1 MRTNRILRAVFVLA
15 FAAVAHGA
23 PVDDRIAEGRAA
35 LAAHDLALARSKF
48 MQARAA
54 DGSNQ
59 TAAALLGF
67 VRWFALVGDP
77 PAQAVLSGLG
87 VSAAGRDFYDW
98 NASLPEDAT
107 GHPALPANYN
117 FEAQR
122 PFWRDTA
129 VPTAAAVRADFAA
142 VTDDAFT
149 LTLTAAE
156 LNADHSITLDRADL
170 LALQAGLR
178 AFEMFVQA
186 GLGQNFTANYA
197 RLMQLAQGDT
207 LTFRQAMEENPD
219 LLRAGPLESRLA
231 AKAAL
236 LDFVNLYR
244 RASSAI
250 RARPA
255 GLERLFMLETP
266 DDFNGEAEFRR
277 YLADLEKAA
286 TDYVELDDGKVLVS
300 LAPTF
305 TSGWSLRGALPTLTN
320 GRFDPLALAD
330 SSVGGVAIGVPR
342 EAFASVL
349 VEAGYTADLGWTQLN
364 PTPLNSHLQKYVHT
378 GTHHVVS
385 GTNGT
390 IGRSADGVTWTFQ
403 QFQNA
408 QDFFSI
414 ATNGAGVVVTVGNTQ
429 VFRSADHGATWKHV
443 FTTWR
448 DGTPDNEGGMFGL
461 VWDGTRF
468 LAITNG
474 GYVWTS
480 PDGATWT
487 RGNRIAPSA
496 LQLGVFGLD
505 YAAGRFVAG
514 GNVATGGVTRGALF
528 TSTDGANWSLA
539 FTGSGTNFYRT
550 SAHANGRWV
559 ATGNGGR
566 IAYSTNGGTTWVEIS
581 TGASNDNFTGSTYAG
596 GQFILAG
603 SRVATSPD
611 GIAWSYLPTPESL
624 NFADAVEGPG
634 GVFLPG
640 STGALYRLNGTT
652 FTRLDSNNSIV
663 PRGGFVTESVAF
675 NGKFYVA
682 GSGGAVYESAD
693 GQSFVARATSTSSQ
707 LNALAVHN
715 GVLFAAGANGTV
727 VSSSDGTNWQTRIS
741 GDSTLTTTTLND
753 LASLNGQLVAGAG
766 GGAVLFSADGAT
778 WTRRNLPPP
787 GGAVFALA
795 YGGGFYVAGLG
806 SVTVG
811 GFNETAI
818 VYSVDGVNWTR
829 AILHVQPTSS
839 PTVLVRQVIFDQGR
853 FLCFL
858 SNGVIQESH
867 TANPANGFHWL
878 AEDLGALVGGARFA
892 EGFVATAAR
901 SNDERRSSL
910 TYSFD
915 GHEWVRTELPSSEP
929 PNGTT
934 ARFNQRIYI
943 NGGSSIF
950 RATRPFAR
958 PAPAAGAQVVLPGRI
973 GQSVTLAA
981 PITASEDLT
990 YQWSF
995 NGSAIVGAT
1004 GASLNLTQLTSA
1016 QAGTYTV
1023 TATGHSTGQS
1033 IANTVTLLVVAGA
1046 PTITQQPSGGLAT
1059 VGKSFSLSVG
1069 AAGSGTLTY
1078 QWFRNNAAL
1087 SGATGTTLT
1096 IASVTAND
1104 AGDYRVEVSNTAG
1117 TVLSADARV
1126 LVTALGVAPAF
1137 WDDVEVGGNS
1147 YLYSPSRLVHD
1158 GQGRFYAMWN
1168 VISRNQDVVGGVNA
1182 GALARYHE
1190 ATGTL
1195 DPGFVWDE
1203 RLGSPLF
1210 MAVQP
1215 DGKLL
1220 VSVAHAG
1227 GEGTSVVR
1235 VNPDGSHDAS
1245 FVAPRFDRNIRFI
1258 TLQPDGKLLVAA
1270 TDTPNSGSTPEGTIN
1285 VVNPTVYRL
1294 EPNGAME
1301 SGATFAP
1308 VVFTHLN
1315 SPTTPAVVFAPPVLD
1330 SQGRIYFAGQF
1341 TNVNGTSQ
1349 RGVARTSGAGAL
1361 DTAFASPNAM
1371 PTGWSTLNHVG
1382 RGLGIQSDGN
1392 VVAVGR
1398 FAYSGRGNLG
1408 SDPIVAVRFTESGAF
1423 DGSFAQPLRS
1433 QLGVN
1438 TAISAF
1444 GRSLLMDA
1452 NDKFLVSFD
1461 RILRFNAD
1469 GSPDNS
1475 WTGGANGQSR
1485 EIFWISRGSSTGF
1498 IYFPDMPDAE
1508 VPGNIAALTSTG
1520 ARVTAF
1526 NTGGFGSS
1534 RTPGSAIILAD
1545 GRLLAGGN
1553 FDRFGG
1559 VPQPGTALFG
1569 TNGLLSGDAT
1579 PFHDPGIFR
1588 DNPFGQVFAW
1598 PDGSF
1603 GVLRVEQPDPAT
1615 GAGLGYEVRRF
1626 NADGTARAGWALE
1639 EPNASSWNYLPLANG
1654 GLTLWRVQPQIAEL
1668 IGTGPSAWLR
1678 FFDDAGRRA
1687 SETAANFGAFFFVTR
1702 DATGTISNV
1711 QQGVVSDVQT
1721 SGDGSLFLLAAG
1733 RDGNIA
1739 VRKYSPLGAPD
1750 QTYTV
1755 TPLATA
1761 TVTNAFT
1768 GNLFDPVRNLSG
1780 NYPLTVYS
1788 IASPLFM
1795 RVLPD
1800 GSVLVVG
1807 GMTVGGNPRAFV
1819 RLRPDGTP
1827 DPALA
1832 DVAVASAHPLGLDP
1846 RVSGVALDDVG
1857 RFYVAGRFDSLNGTA
1872 TPGLARFNRDGSLD
1886 TAWNPGVLIRD
1897 QNGLGVRMVAGRGWL
1912 HILGP
1917 VAAPTDPR
1925 PAGYKRIAIAPTA
1938 PVIAGQSASRSVNFG
1953 QTLQL
1958 YAGVFGGGDMT
1969 YQWTRNGT
1977 ALLGATTPFLDLG
1990 RVSSGSAG
1998 TYVLT
2003 ASNSLGSVQT
2013 TGIVIAVSNLPAI
2026 EAPPV
2031 NTTVTEGGTAT
2042 FAVVAV
2048 SESAISYQWYFGST
2062 AIPDA
2067 TTPIL
2072 TLTNV
2077 TPSAA
2082 GSYKVAVT
2090 NAQGTVESNGANLTV
2105 VPPTPAATF
2114 TQQPQ
2119 SQVVH
2124 SGYTVA
2130 LGVAVT
2136 PPSGATVTRYDWYQN
2151 GSPLLS
2157 QTTGLTNSSSISV
2170 GAPGA
2175 NSSNSYYVVA
2185 ATSNGGVALSN
2196 TAVITG
2202 AGVPYALSTIAG
2214 LSTRGSNDGTGLGT
2228 RFSNPQGAVGDGNG
2242 NLYVADA
2249 NNHTLRKV
2257 TTAGVVT
2264 TFAGLAGQSGSTNG
2278 TFSAARFNSP
2288 QGLAFDVAGNLY
2300 VAGGNLIRKI
2310 SGDNV
2315 TTLAGSGVSGNADG
2329 TGSGAAFN
2337 FPTRLAV
2344 DGAGNVY
2351 VSDSNN
2357 HKIRKITAGGVVTTL
2372 AGSGTPGSAD
2382 GLGTAASFNNPRGIV
2397 VLADGTVFVA
2407 DTNNYTIRRIGS
2419 DGTVTTVAGSAG
2431 QGTVTD
2437 ASGTAARLMDPQD
2450 LLFDGAGALYVT
2462 ESSHVIRRIDLAN
2475 GYAVTTIA
2483 GLAFN
2488 AGFTDDT
2495 GPAARFNSPR
2505 GLGWMGNGL
2514 GIVDSGSNT
2523 IRHLSPQGAVTTLAG
2538 QPPGFSDGSGTGAR
2552 FNSPEGLARDSAG
2565 NLYVAD
2571 ANNRVIRKITPAG
2584 AVSVFSGI
2592 VSQSNGAMI
2601 DGAASVA
2608 RFGGPRSL
2616 AIDESRGT
2624 LYVFDAGTIRKV
2636 ALADG
2641 SVSLL
2646 AGANNFG
2653 TGTADGNATT
2663 ARFSNG
2669 LGSLAVA
2676 PNGDLYVADQFN
2688 NTLRKVTPTGD
2699 TTTIAGVAGS
2709 SGTVDGSVAEGAAS
2723 SPVRIANPQ
2732 GLALDAGGNLYF
2744 GQSGV
2749 VRRIDSAGNVTT
2761 WIGQPNF
2768 GGQVDGVPP
2777 YARLG
2782 NVVSLATGPDGN
2794 LYAGTTGG
2802 AVARITPAGVVT
2814 TLVGSNFAVG
2824 VFDGVGSGARLD
2836 YAAGL
2841 AFAPDG
2847 TIFISD
2853 RNNGLIRRAV
2863 AAAPI
2868 TFTTTPFSQTVPA
2881 GANVTFTAAATG
2893 VSGIGYQWTKNGTDI
2908 PDATG
2913 PSLALSNVTSADNG
2927 TYAVRAFSGN
2937 SVAYAPGAMLV
2948 VLAGESND
2956 NFANATVLP
2965 PFGGSVSGSNSVATG
2980 EAGEPAHFS
2989 NSTTSSSLW
2998 YVYRPPASGT
3008 VSFDTFGSNFDT
3020 AMALYSG
3027 TSLTNLAFRAQNND
3041 APGSTQSRIVAAVT
3055 AGTTYYLAIGSAGG
3069 ARGSITLNHSLVIA
3083 PQPGVLALASNQFG
3097 ALTVEPNVTLSP
3109 PVTVQWQRDGADIP
3123 GATQGML
3130 GSINTA
3136 GVYQPGFAQGGAAD
3150 YSRSRAAVVLVAPAG
3165 GSAEVDTF
3173 SGTGLSPAWSPLQQW
3188 TFPDSDTAFLASER
3202 LEFTTPGGVTPPFA
3216 LRQVDRAALFPLD
3229 RAWSVVVRA
3238 TIDPTAF
3245 TTMNGPG
3252 PMRETGLSLVA
3263 ASSANPSS
3271 NHRLVFRYVN
3281 DTDAPR
3287 FDRFMQTTTNGASDA
3302 PLGISSPA
3310 SGSVILRFDYDPA
3323 TGVLTTSSSTGG
3335 AAFVA
3340 LGSTNILAA
3349 WTLNRAATLR
3359 IGVQGHAAMVN
3370 VPAGAVA
3377 ADDYAAVFSAAPG
3390 PVLTAQPTGAA
3401 IAEGSVRTLTVTL
3414 SATTVGA
3421 ATFQWFKDG
3430 VAIPGATLNT
3440 YGATTAG
3447 SYTVAVT
3454 LNGVTVVSQAA
3465 VVTTAP
3471 SAPMFGPQGNIGS
3484 AFGPG
3489 GIVLPAG
3496 SSSFLQVL
3504 PNAGSAPV
3512 TYRWFKDGVEIPGVT
3527 GNSYYLPDWQAAHQG
3542 AYSVEAT
3549 NALGTAPS
3557 PAEMFWVTPEGGWR
3571 WRNPLPTGNGVTRV
3585 AFLNGQFLM
3594 GGIRGTLLVSNDGLN
3609 WTTRQIPAQNNLFN
3623 LQFFAG
3629 RYLAMAS
3636 LNGIFTSPDA
3646 VTWTPRTTGIN
3657 GALTSLQDMVSGNG
3671 RIVAFGA
3678 GGVTAVSTDA
3688 GSNWTVGSLGGGN
3701 TDTLFGATFF
3711 LNKFFGVSGDN
3722 GRVFSSADGVAWSA
3736 VATPA
3741 TSLRALAYGAG
3752 RLVAVGAGGVI
3763 VTSTNGT
3770 AWTLSQS
3777 GTTNQLLGVNYVNNR
3792 FVAVG
3797 VLGTILTSPDGLV
3810 WTPRSSQGNQS
3821 NLQNTAFGNGRYVI
3835 AGQGGRVILTST
3847 DAENWSILTSG
3858 PSQGTHLA
3866 GVAASASA
3874 VVAAGQNGVVVTS
3887 NDKAQWT
3894 DRTTSN
3900 PNQLHDVAYAQNKF
3914 MIVGNSGSVMTST
3927 DEGATWTWHST
3938 SSVLTTNVLMGV
3950 RYSPLANAWI
3960 VVGNGGAIYTAAD
3973 GNTFTWTQQTSGTS
3987 SQLRKIAVGPSL
3999 HVAVGGAG
4007 TIATSPDAVTWT
4019 LRTSGASVQ
4028 LNDVAYG
4035 NGKWVAV
4042 GLGGTVTT
4050 SSDGATWNATT
4061 LGNTALNSVN
4071 YLNGHFI
4078 ATATSNA
4085 YFTSP
4090 DGVNWTGRTTG
4101 AGDQLN
4107 DTVIFGSEVVGVG
4120 NFGTILTA
4128 GVPTIAGG
4136 GNVTAN
4142 TAAPTEIK
4150 FAVGN
4155 SPLPVTYQW
4164 FKNGQ
4169 PIGGP
4174 NAPVLR
4180 IASVQAGDAGT
4191 YHLTA
4196 TNDFGTVA
4204 SSTVTLTTNV
4214 SIVITTPPQ
4223 PQTATVGGS
4232 ATFSV
4237 AATGVPAPSYQWRL
4251 NGVAIPGATS
4261 SSVTLTNLRLADAG
4275 PVTVVLSNGVG
4286 SSVTSNP
4293 VQLTVQPVAPVITS
4307 PLSAFAVANVPFSYQ
4322 IVTNQTPATFAA
4334 TGLPAG
4340 LAVNTTTG
4348 VIAGVPTQVGTASVQ
4363 LTASNTTGSDTR
4375 ALTLT
4380 VQPPAP
4386 MITSPASVNGRVGQ
4400 EFAYSITATNSP
4412 SGYLAGNLPPGLTRT
4427 GSLISG
4433 MPTTAGYFAGSIAA
4447 FNDTGIAQQP
4457 LVFQIAPAL
4466 NAPVYTGS
4474 AFQSATAGTAF
4485 SFTPAFGSG
4494 ITGYAL
4500 VNLPD
4505 GTASVLPNGIT
4516 LNTTSGVISGT
4527 TTQTGTYRIALRATN
4542 PDGNTTQV
4550 LTFTFNPAAS
4560 APLLTSNSSAVATV
4574 GSLFTFTLTSNPL
4587 ASSYSASGLP
4597 SGLTLNAS
4605 SGVISGVPT
4614 EPGIIA
4620 VTITATNSTGASTA
4634 LLTLTINSS
4643 PLAPVLTNA
4652 PVAPGTVGA
4661 PFTFQLA
4668 ASNSPT
4674 AFAITSGTLPAGL
4687 SLATGTGAISGTPT
4701 AAGQTRVWIAASNSA
4716 GGRGPA
4722 VEVLFNIARALNV
4735 PAITS
4740 NGTAAGQ
4747 VGQPFQYQIIAT
4759 NSPTSYGATPLP
4771 NGLAFDSST
4780 GVISGIPST
4789 ETSTPFAITLTATNA
4804 DGTGAPKTLSVTIA
4818 PPAATPRITSPG
4830 TAGGRVGI
4838 AFSHQL
4844 TASDNPTSF
4853 ASDQLPDGLSLD
4865 TTNGLIAGTPTA
4877 AGATTV
4883 QVRAANNAGLGQA
4896 SPLTLNI
4903 APPLTAP
4910 AITSE
4915 PTASGKVGVL
4925 FSYQIV
4931 ATGSPNLYG
4940 LAGTLPAGLS
4950 LNTSTGVIS
4959 GNPADAPGLYEVTL
4973 TATNSAGTSQPQS
4986 LLIAIAPAD
4995 AVPVITSAT
5004 TATGMV
5010 GTAFTYQITATNVP
5024 STTPF
5029 PPSTFL
5035 DAVDLPDGLAVNP
5048 STGLIEG
5055 TPVTAGT
5062 FAVSLVGVNA
5072 NGTGLP
5078 RTLTLVI
5085 SPAATA
5091 PVVTSG
5097 TSASAQVGTAFS
5109 YQITGTNA
5117 PTAFEALDAPAWM
5130 TVNTV
5135 GGLLSGT
5142 PTAPGTVA
5150 IRLAA
5155 SNSAGSSNYVTLT
5168 ITIAAAANTPVVTSS
5183 QTANGRVGQAF
5194 SYDLVA
5200 TLTPTS
5206 YLASG
5211 LPPGL
5216 TFDTAT
5222 GQIRGTPTTSGTFS
5236 VTVSGVNAS
5245 GQGQPVTLTITILPS
5260 LSITG

>member
-1 MRTNRILRAVFVLA
+1 MRTNRILCAVLVLA

-54 DGSNQ
+54 DSSNQ
-59 TAAALLGF
+59 TAAALLGL

-77 PAQAVLSGLG
+77 PAHGVLNGLG

-98 NASLPEDAT
+98 NASMPEDAT
-107 GHPALPANYN
+107 GHPVLPANYN

-122 PFWRDTA
+122 PFWRDT
-129 VPTAAAVRADFAA
+129 VMPTAAAVRADFAA

-186 GLGQNFTANYA
+186 GLGQNFSANYS

-207 LTFRQAMEENPD
+207 LTFRQALEENPD

-266 DDFNGEAEFRR
+266 QDFNDEAEFRR
-277 YLADLEKAA
+277 YLGELEKAA
-286 TDYVELDDGKVLVS
+286 TDYIELDDGEILVS

-305 TSGWSLRGALPTLTN
+305 TPGWSVRGSLPTLTN
-320 GRFDPLALAD
+320 GRFDPLTITD
-330 SSVGGVAIGVPR
+330 SSFGGVGIGIPR
-342 EAFASVL
+342 ETFATLMVDL
-349 VEAGYTADLGWTQLN
+349 GYTADLGWTQLN
-364 PTPLNSHLQKYVHT
+364 PTPLNSQLQKYVHT
-378 GTHHVVS
+378 GTHHIVT

-390 IGRSADGVTWTFQ
+390 LGRSADGVTWTFQ

-408 QDFFSI
+408 QDFFNI
-414 ATNGAGVVVTVGNTQ
+414 ATNGVGVVVVVGNTQ
-429 VFRSADHGATWKHV
+429 VWRSADHGATWKNV
-443 FTTWR
+443 QTIWR
-448 DGTPDNEGGMFGL
+448 GNNPENQGGMFGV
-461 VWDGTRF
+461 VWDGARF

-474 GYVWTS
+474 GYIWTS
-480 PDGATWT
+480 PDGAAWT
-487 RGNRIAPSA
+487 RGNRIVPQSTP
-496 LQLGVFGLD
+496 LTIIGLD

-514 GNVATGGVTRGALF
+514 GTITQNNVTRGAIF
-528 TSTDGANWSLA
+528 TSTDGANWTVSFISA
-539 FTGSGTNFYRT
+539 SSGFYRT
-550 SAHANGRWV
+550 AAYGNGRWV
-559 ATGNGGR
+559 AAAQGGR
-566 IAYSTNGGTTWVEIS
+566 VAYSTNGGTSWAELVPGTS
-581 TGASNDNFTGSTYAG
+581 TDAFTGLTYAN
-596 GQFILAG
+596 GQFVIGGTRLG
-603 SRVATSPD
+603 TSSD
-611 GIAWSYLPTPESL
+611 GIAWSFLTNPENL
-624 NFADAVEGPG
+624 AFADAVDGPG
-634 GVFLPG
+634 GIYLPG
-640 STGALYRLNGTT
+640 PQGALYRLNGTT
-652 FTRLDSNNSIV
+652 FTRLDTNSSFV
-663 PRGGFVTESVAF
+663 PRAMGVNETVVF
-675 NGKFYVA
+675 NGKLFAV
-682 GSGGAVYESAD
+682 GSGGMVYESSN
-693 GQSFVARATSTSSQ
+693 GQTFTARSTPTS
-707 LNALAVHN
+707 NALAAITVHS
-715 GVLFAAGANGTV
+715 GALYASGANGTV
-727 VSSSDGTNWQTRIS
+727 ISSTDGVTWQVRIS
-741 GDSTLTTTTLND
+741 GDTTLTTSSLNEI
-753 LASLNGQLVAGAG
+753 ASVNGQLLAG
-766 GGAVLFSADGAT
+766 GGGVVLTSTNGTT
-778 WTRRNLPPP
+778 WTRRSMP
-787 GGAVFALA
+787 GPVFSIA
-795 YGGGFYVAGLG
+795 YGGGHYVAGLG
-806 SVTVG
+806 PTLNSASG
-811 GFNETAI
+811 LMETAI
-818 VYSVDGVNWTR
+818 AYSSDSINWSR
-829 AILHVQPTSS
+829 FVLFAQPSS
-839 PTVLVRQVIFDQGR
+839 ITPTVAVRHVLFDDGA
-853 FLCFL
+853 FLL
-858 SNGVIQESH
+858 YLTNGELLRSSS
-867 TANPANGFHWL
+867 ANPANGFFGVTGGL
-878 AEDLGALVGGARFA
+878 RAMVGGAKV
-892 EGFVATAAR
+892 GDTYVATTQR
-901 SNDERRSSL
+901 LNDESRAGFN
-910 TYSFD
+910 YSFD
-915 GHEWVRTELPSSEP
+915 GENWVLTDLPTSEFSS
-929 PNGTT
+929 GTT
-934 ARFNQRIYI
+934 AVFNQRIYTA
-943 NGGSSIF
+943 GLSAVY
-950 RATRPFAR
+950 RANRALAR
-958 PAPAAGAQVVLPGRI
+958 PVPTAGAQVVIPGRV
-973 GQSVTLAA
+973 GQSVRLSA
-981 PITASEDLT
+981 PITASEELT
-990 YQWSF
+990 YQWSY
-995 NGSAIVGAT
+995 NGTAIVGAT
-1004 GASLNLTQLTSA
+1004 GASLNLTQITGA

-1023 TATGHSTGQS
+1023 TATGRSTGQS
-1033 IANTVTLLVVAGA
+1033 TTNTVTLLVVAGA
-1046 PTITQQPSGGLAT
+1046 PTITQQPTGGLAT
-1059 VGKSFSLSVG
+1059 VGKPFSLAVT

-1078 QWFRNNAAL
+1078 QWFRNNVAL

-1096 IASVTAND
+1096 FASVTSND
-1104 AGDYRVEVSNTAG
+1104 AGDYRVEVSNSAG
-1117 TVLSADARV
+1117 TALSVDARV
-1126 LVTALGVAPAF
+1126 SVTALGVAPAF

-1147 YLYSPSRLVHD
+1147 YLYAPSRLIHD

-1168 VISRNQDVVGGVNA
+1168 VTSRNQDVAGGINA

-1195 DPGFVWDE
+1195 DPSFVWDE

-1210 MAVQP
+1210 LAVQS

-1220 VSVAHAG
+1220 VSVSHAG
-1227 GEGTSVVR
+1227 GEGTTVVR
-1235 VNPDGSHDAS
+1235 VNSDGSHDTS
-1245 FVAPRFDRNIRFI
+1245 YVAPRFDRHIRFI

-1270 TDTPNSGSTPEGTIN
+1270 TDTITTGSTPEGTIN

-1294 EPNGAME
+1294 ETNGALE
-1301 SGATFAP
+1301 SSATFTP
-1308 VVFTHLN
+1308 VVFTN
-1315 SPTTPAVVFAPPVLD
+1315 GTGTATIFAPPVVD
-1330 SQGRIYFAGQF
+1330 ASGRIYFAGQF
-1341 TNVNGTSQ
+1341 IAVNGTNQ
-1349 RGVARTSGAGAL
+1349 RGVARTSSAGVL
-1361 DTAFASPNAM
+1361 DSAFANPTAM
-1371 PTGWSTLNHVG
+1371 PPGWSTLNHVG
-1382 RGLGIQSDGN
+1382 RGIGIQSDGK

-1408 SDPIVAVRFTESGAF
+1408 SDPIVAVRFSESGAF
-1423 DGSFAQPLRS
+1423 DSSFAQPLRS

-1444 GRSLLMDA
+1444 GRWLLMDA
-1452 NDKFLVSFD
+1452 NDKFLVTFD

-1475 WTGGANGQSR
+1475 WAGGSTGYSK
-1485 EIFWISRGSSTGF
+1485 EIFWLSRGTSTGHV
-1498 IYFPDMPDAE
+1498 YFTDMSDAE
-1508 VPGNIAALTSTG
+1508 VPGNVAALNSSG
-1520 ARVTAF
+1520 ARVTSF

-1545 GRLLAGGN
+1545 GRLLVGGN
-1553 FDRFGG
+1553 FTHFGG
-1559 VPQPGTALFG
+1559 LRQPGSSLFG

-1579 PFHDPGIFR
+1579 PFHDPGVFY
-1588 DNPFGQVFAW
+1588 DNPFAQVFAW

-1615 GAGLGYEVRRF
+1615 GSGLEYDVRRF
-1626 NADGTARAGWALE
+1626 NADGTARAGWHLD
-1639 EPNASSWNYLPLANG
+1639 EPNANGWNYLPLANG
-1654 GLTLWRVQPQIAEL
+1654 GLTLWRVQPSISEL
-1668 IGTGPSAWLR
+1668 LTSGPSGWLR
-1678 FFDDAGRRA
+1678 FFDQAGRRA
-1687 SETAANFGAFFFVTR
+1687 SDAAANFSAFFFVTR
-1702 DATGTISNV
+1702 DATGTISSV
-1711 QQGVVSDVQT
+1711 QLGVVSDVQT
-1721 SGDGSLFLLAAG
+1721 SGDGSLFLLVAG

-1739 VRKYSPLGAPD
+1739 VRKYSPLGAADP
-1750 QTYTV
+1750 TYTV
-1755 TPLATA
+1755 TPLASA

-1768 GNLFDPVRNLSG
+1768 GNLFDPVRNISG
-1780 NYPLTVYS
+1780 NYPLSAYS
-1788 IASPLFM
+1788 LASPLFM

-1827 DPALA
+1827 DPAVA
-1832 DVAVASAHPLGLDP
+1832 DVTVTSSHPLGLNP
-1846 RVSGVALDDVG
+1846 RVSGVALDDAG
-1857 RFYVAGRFDSLNGTA
+1857 RFYVAGRFDSLNGAA

-1886 TAWNPGVLIRD
+1886 TTWNPGVIIRD

-1925 PAGYKRIAIAPTA
+1925 PVGYKRIAIAPTA
-1938 PVIAGQSASRSVNFG
+1938 PVIAGQSVSRTVSLG
-1953 QTLQL
+1953 ETLQL

-1990 RVSSGSAG
+1990 TVKDGTGS

-2003 ASNSLGSVQT
+2003 ATNSLGTAQT
-2013 TGIVIAVSNLPAI
+2013 TAIVIAVSNQPAI
-2026 EAPPV
+2026 LAPPAS
-2031 NTTVTEGGTAT
+2031 TTVLEGSTAT
-2042 FAVVAV
+2042 FSVVAA
-2048 SESAISYQWYFGST
+2048 SESPLSYQWYFGTEAISGAT
-2062 AIPDA
+2062 AA
-2067 TTPIL
+2067 TL
-2072 TLTNV
+2072 TLGNV
-2077 TPSAA
+2077 PMSAA
-2082 GSYKVAVT
+2082 GTYKVAVT
-2090 NAQGTVESNGANLTV
+2090 NAHGTVESAAATLTV
-2105 VPPTPAATF
+2105 NARPAAPTI

-2119 SQVVH
+2119 SQTVFN
-2124 SGYTVA
+2124 GYTVT
-2130 LGVAVT
+2130 LGVVVA

-2151 GSPLLS
+2151 NALFNSQSSSP
-2157 QTTGLTNSSSISV
+2157 TTSSSISFA
-2170 GAPGA
+2170 APSAGT
-2175 NSSNSYYVVA
+2175 SNSYYVVVT
-2185 ATSNGGVALSN
+2185 TSNGGTIASN
-2196 TAVITG
+2196 TATIT
-2202 AGVPYALSTIAG
+2202 ASSVPYAVSTVSG
-2214 LSTRGSNDGTGLGT
+2214 LSTRGTNDGTSIGA
-2228 RFSNPQGAVGDGNG
+2228 RFSNPQGAAGDGNG

-2249 NNHTLRKV
+2249 NNHTIRKV
-2257 TTAGVVT
+2257 TSSGVVT
-2264 TFAGLAGQSGSTNG
+2264 TFAGAALTSGSANG
-2278 TFSAARFNSP
+2278 SLAVARFNSP
-2288 QGLAFDVAGNLY
+2288 QGLAFDTAGNFY

-2315 TTLAGSGVSGNADG
+2315 TTLAGSGLNGNTDG
-2329 TGSGAAFN
+2329 TGTGASFN

-2357 HKIRKITAGGVVTTL
+2357 HKIRKITPSGVVTTL
-2372 AGSGTPGSAD
+2372 AGSGAFGSAD
-2382 GLGTAASFNNPRGIV
+2382 GLGTAASFNNPRGIAV
-2397 VLADGTVFVA
+2397 QTDGTVFVA
-2407 DTNNYTIRRIGS
+2407 DSNNHTIRRIDA

-2431 QGTVTD
+2431 QGGFTD
-2437 ASGTAARLMDPQD
+2437 ASGTAARLSNPQD
-2450 LLFDGAGALYVT
+2450 LFLDGAGALYV
-2462 ESSHVIRRIDLAN
+2462 SDGSHLIRRIDLAN

-2488 AGFTDDT
+2488 TGFTDAT
-2495 GPAARFNSPR
+2495 GTAARFNSPR

-2514 GIVDSGSNT
+2514 GIVDGNSNT
-2523 IRHLSPQGAVTTLAG
+2523 IRHIDLQGVVTTLAG
-2538 QPPGFSDGSGTGAR
+2538 LPPGFSDGSGTAVR
-2552 FNSPEGLARDSAG
+2552 FNSPEGIARDSAG

-2571 ANNRVIRKITPAG
+2571 WNNRVIRKITPAG
-2584 AVSVFSGI
+2584 QVSVFSGI
-2592 VSQSNGAMI
+2592 VSQGNGAMI
-2601 DGAASVA
+2601 DGAANVA

-2624 LYVFDAGTIRKV
+2624 LYVFDGGTIRKV
-2636 ALADG
+2636 SLADG

-2646 AGANNFG
+2646 AGANDFG
-2653 TGTADGNATT
+2653 TGTMDGNATT

-2669 LGSLAVA
+2669 LGSMAVA

-2688 NTLRKVTPTGD
+2688 NTIRKVTPTGD
-2699 TTTIAGVAGS
+2699 TTTIAGLAGS
-2709 SGTVDGSVAEGAAS
+2709 PGTVDGSVAEGAAS

-2732 GLALDAGGNLYF
+2732 GIALDAGGNVYF

-2749 VRRIDSAGNVTT
+2749 VRRIDTAGNVTT
-2761 WIGQPNF
+2761 WIGVSNS
-2768 GGQVDGVPP
+2768 GGQLDGVPP
-2777 YARLG
+2777 FARIG
-2782 NVVSLATGPDGN
+2782 NVVTLATGPDGN
-2794 LYAGTTGG
+2794 LYAGTTGSS
-2802 AVARITPAGVVT
+2802 VVRITPAGVVT
-2814 TLVGSNFAVG
+2814 SLFGNNFTAAVADGS
-2824 VFDGVGSGARLD
+2824 GSGARLD

-2841 AFAPDG
+2841 AIAPDG

-2863 AAAPI
+2863 AAPPI
-2868 TFTTTPFSQTVPA
+2868 TFTTNPASQAVA
-2881 GANVTFTAAATG
+2881 GGANVTFTVAATG
-2893 VSGIGYQWTKNGTDI
+2893 VPDISYQWTKNGSDI
-2908 PDATG
+2908 ANATNA
-2913 PSLALSNVTSADNG
+2913 SLTLTNVTSADNG

-2937 SVAYAPGAMLV
+2937 SIAYSPGATLV
-2948 VLAGESND
+2948 VLASEPND
-2956 NFANATVLP
+2956 NFANASVLSG
-2965 PFGGSVSGSNSVATG
+2965 FGGTVSGSNSVATG
-2980 EAGEPAHFS
+2980 ETGEPTHFS
-2989 NSTTSSSLW
+2989 NNTTSSSLW

-3027 TSLTNLAFRAQNND
+3027 TSLANLAFRAQNND

-3055 AGTTYYLAIGSAGG
+3055 AGTTYYLAVGSASG

-3097 ALTVEPNVTLSP
+3097 ALTVEPNATLSP
-3109 PVTVQWQRDGADIP
+3109 SVTVQWQRDGADIP

-3165 GSAEVDTF
+3165 GSAEIDTF
-3173 SGTGLSPAWSPLQQW
+3173 SGTGLSPAWSPMQQW
-3188 TFPDSDTAFLASER
+3188 TYPESDTAFLASER
-3202 LEFTTPGGVTPPFA
+3202 LEFTTPGGVTPQFA
-3216 LRQVDRAALFPLD
+3216 LRQVDRATLFPLD
-3229 RAWSVVVRA
+3229 RGWSVVVRA
-3238 TIDPTAF
+3238 TIDPMAF
-3245 TTMNGPG
+3245 TTMNGAG
-3252 PMRETGLSLVA
+3252 PVREAGLSLVA
-3263 ASSANPSS
+3263 ASSTNPSS

-3281 DTDAPR
+3281 DAGSPR
-3287 FDRFMQTTTNGASDA
+3287 FDRFMQTATNGSSGV
-3302 PLGISSPA
+3302 PLGISTPA
-3310 SGSVILRFDYDPA
+3310 TGSVILRFDYDPA

-3340 LGSTNILAA
+3340 LGSTNILTSWA
-3349 WTLNRAATLR
+3349 LNRAATLR
-3359 IGVQGHAAMVN
+3359 LGVQGHAAMVS

-3377 ADDYAAVFSAAPG
+3377 ADDYAAVLSPAPG

-3401 IAEGSVRTLTVTL
+3401 IAEGSVRTLTVSL
-3414 SATTVGA
+3414 SSTTVGA
-3421 ATFQWFKDG
+3421 VTYQWFKDG
-3430 VAIPGATLNT
+3430 VAIPGATLNN

-3465 VVTTAP
+3465 VITTSP
-3471 SAPMFGPQGNIGS
+3471 SAPIFGTQGNIGS
-3484 AFGPG
+3484 AFGPA

-3496 SSSFLQVL
+3496 SSSFLQAN
-3504 PNAGSAPV
+3504 PAAGSAPV
-3512 TYRWFKDGVEIPGVT
+3512 TYRWFKDTVEIPGVT
-3527 GNSYYLPDWQAAHQG
+3527 GNSYYLPDWQPSHQG

-3549 NALGTAPS
+3549 NALGTVMS

-3609 WTTRQIPAQNNLFN
+3609 WTTRQIPAQNNIFSLHFVG
-3623 LQFFAG
+3623 G
-3629 RYLAMAS
+3629 RYVAMAS

-3657 GALTSLQDMVSGNG
+3657 GALTSLQDMVSGTG
-3671 RIVAFGA
+3671 RIVAFGV

-3688 GSNWTVGSLGGGN
+3688 GSNWTVGNLGGGN

-3741 TSLRALAYGAG
+3741 ASLRALAYGAG

-3858 PSQGTHLA
+3858 PSQGTHLF

-3874 VVAAGQNGVVVTS
+3874 LVAAGQNGVVVS
-3887 NDKAQWT
+3887 SSDKAQWT
-3894 DRTTSN
+3894 NRTTSN
-3900 PNQLHDVAYAQNKF
+3900 LNQLNDVTYAQNKF

-3938 SSVLTTNVLMGV
+3938 SNVLTTNVLMGV

-3973 GNTFTWTQQTSGTS
+3973 GNTFMWTQQTSGTS
-3987 SQLRKIAVGPSL
+3987 SQLRKLAVGPSL

-4007 TIATSPDAVTWT
+4007 TITTSPDAATWT
-4019 LRTSGASVQ
+4019 LRTSGTSFQ

-4061 LGNTALNSVN
+4061 LGNTVLTSVN

-4090 DGVNWTGRTTG
+4090 DGVTWTGRTTG

-4107 DTVIFGSEVVGVG
+4107 DAVIFGSEVVGVG

-4136 GNVTAN
+4136 GNLTAN
-4142 TAAPTEIK
+4142 TAAPAEIK

-4169 PIGGP
+4169 PISGP

-4180 IASVQAGDAGT
+4180 ITSVQAGDAGA
-4191 YHLTA
+4191 YHITAANDYGTA
-4196 TNDFGTVA
+4196 T
-4204 SSTVTLTTNV
+4204 SSPVTLTTNV
-4214 SIVITTPPQ
+4214 SIAITTQPQ

-4237 AATGVPAPSYQWRL
+4237 VATGVPAPSYQWRL
-4251 NGVAIPGATS
+4251 NDMNIPGATS
-4261 SSVTLTNLRLADAG
+4261 SSVTLTNLRLTDAG

-4293 VQLTVQPVAPVITS
+4293 VQLAVQPVAPVITS

-4322 IVTNQTPATFAA
+4322 IVTNQTPATFGA

-4340 LAVNTTTG
+4340 LALNPTTG
-4348 VIAGVPTQVGTASVQ
+4348 VISGVPTQIGTASVQ
-4363 LTASNTTGSDTR
+4363 LTASNTTGSDSK

-4386 MITSPASVNGRVGQ
+4386 MITSPASVSGRVGQ
-4400 EFAYSITATNSP
+4400 PFAYSITATNSP
-4412 SGYLAGNLPPGLTRT
+4412 SGYLAANLPPGLTRS

-4433 MPTTAGYFAGSIAA
+4433 TPTTAGYFSGSIAA

-4466 NAPVYTGS
+4466 NAPVYSGS
-4474 AFQSATAGTAF
+4474 AFLSATAGTAF
-4485 SFTPAFGSG
+4485 SFTPNFGSG

-4505 GTASVLPNGIT
+4505 GTASVLPNGIS

-4542 PDGNTTQV
+4542 PDGSTTQV

-4574 GSLFTFTLTSNPL
+4574 GSLFTFALTSNPL
-4587 ASSYSASGLP
+4587 ATSYAAAGLP
-4597 SGLTLNAS
+4597 SGLTVNETT
-4605 SGVISGVPT
+4605 GVITGIPA
-4614 EPGIIA
+4614 EPGIVA
-4620 VTITATNSTGASTA
+4620 VTITATNGTGSSTA
-4634 LLTLTINSS
+4634 LLTITINSS
-4643 PLAPVLTNA
+4643 ALAPVLTSA
-4652 PVAPGTVGA
+4652 PVAAGTVGV
-4661 PFTFQLA
+4661 PFTFQLT

-4674 AFAITSGTLPAGL
+4674 AFAVTAGTLP
-4687 SLATGTGAISGTPT
+4687 SPLALNASTGAITGTPT
-4701 AAGQTRVWIAASNSA
+4701 AAGQTRVWLAASNSA

-4759 NSPTSYGATPLP
+4759 NTPTSYGATPLP
-4771 NGLAFDSST
+4771 NGLAFDSVT

-4789 ETSTPFAITLTATNA
+4789 ETSTPFAITLTATNG
-4804 DGTGAPKTLSVTIA
+4804 DGTSAPKTLSVTIA

-4853 ASDQLPDGLSLD
+4853 ASDQLPDGLSLNA
-4865 TTNGLIAGTPTA
+4865 TNGLISGSATA

-4896 SPLTLNI
+4896 SPLTITI

-4931 ATGSPNLYG
+4931 ATGTPTVYG
-4940 LAGTLPAGLS
+4940 VTGTLPGGLS
-4950 LNTSTGVIS
+4950 INTSTGVIS
-4959 GNPADAPGLYEVTL
+4959 GNPADAPGLYEVFL

-4986 LLIAIAPAD
+4986 LFIAIAPAD

-5010 GTAFTYQITATNVP
+5010 GAAFTYQITATNVP

-5035 DAVDLPDGLAVNP
+5035 DAIDLPDGLAVNP

-5062 FAVSLVGVNA
+5062 FAVSLVGVNS

-5109 YQITGTNA
+5109 YQITATNA
-5117 PTAFEALDAPAWM
+5117 PTSYEALDAPAWM

-5142 PTAPGTVA
+5142 PTTPGPIA
-5150 IRLAA
+5150 IQIAA
-5155 SNSAGSSNYVTLT
+5155 SNSAGSSNYVTFT

-5260 LSITG
+5260 LSING